1 MLTWRG
7 YRIPLCIRRV
17 IWLFRFWRTWA
28 TLLCQFLRL
37 LLVAFYIIL
46 HFRAIFNPMKIIQFL
61 LHLLLLKFLFFLLFF
76 LTLNIDFWFKTVD
89 FKLARVTAYLN
100 NGLVFVEKNW
110 TSANCMVI
118 FFTGYFVLFKQ
129 IYELFMPILNITTLQ
144 NKLIKANFLDPI
156 LSFFLS
162 NTPIHKGKIFIIYC

>member
-1 MLTWRG
+1 
-7 YRIPLCIRRV
+7 
-17 IWLFRFWRTWA
+17 
-28 TLLCQFLRL
+28 
-37 LLVAFYIIL
+37 
-46 HFRAIFNPMKIIQFL
+46 MKIIQFL
-61 LHLLLLKFLFFLLFF
+61 LHLLLLKFLFFLLFL
-76 LTLNIDFWFKTVD
+76 LTLHIDFWFKTVD
-89 FKLARVTAYLN
+89 FKLARVATYLN

-118 FFTGYFVLFKQ
+118 FFTGYLVLFKQ
-129 IYELFMPILNITTLQ
+129 VYELFMPILNITTLQ